1 MPATTRIIALIGDLA
16 FGSVPAEMPVT
27 RTLTIANVGN
37 GLLTVSRITF
47 PPGFNGFFAGTIPAG
62 GSRDVTVTFAPG
74 PTTYS
79 GTVMVWANQTGG
91 STAISASG
99 TGIQTSTR
107 VIGLSGN
114 LAFGNVTVGT
124 TATRTLTISNSG
136 SAPLTVSGIRY
147 PMGFSGAWSG
157 VVGPG
162 ASQQVT
168 VTFVPTASGAYG
180 DALVVDGNYT
190 SGTNALG
197 LSGTGVAASAP
208 VITTDPANQ
217 IIEPGGTVTFV
228 AAASASP
235 TATVQWQ
242 VSAPGASTWT
252 DIAGAVSTAYSVVA
266 TRMDNGKRFR
276 AVFRNVMG
284 TAISNPA
291 TLRVYG
297 PSLIWQHQT
306 NGSISLWRMAG
317 TEQVQGLALT
327 PSRVADTNWKIVGT
341 GDFNNDGQ
349 QDLLWH
355 HQTQGWVSVWFMD
368 GTRMIAGVS
377 LNPDRVADTNWK
389 VVATGDFNGDGQR
402 DILWQHSTNG
412 LLATWLMNG
421 TMLMDGRLLTPG
433 HIADANWR
441 MVGSGDFNGDG
452 MTDIVWQNTFGYL
465 CVWLMNGSTLLE
477 GVWLNPNQV
486 ADTNWKIRAVSDV
499 NGDGQADLIWQHV
512 TTGAI
517 AAWMM
522 SGTTQI
528 SGTLLTPPAVGDLD
542 WRIVGPK

>member
-1 MPATTRIIALIGDLA
+1 M
-16 FGSVPAEMPVT
+16 
-27 RTLTIANVGN
+27 
-37 GLLTVSRITF
+37 
-47 PPGFNGFFAGTIPAG
+47 
-62 GSRDVTVTFAPG
+62 
-74 PTTYS
+74 
-79 GTVMVWANQTGG
+79 
-91 STAISASG
+91 
-99 TGIQTSTR
+99 
-107 VIGLSGN
+107 
-114 LAFGNVTVGT
+114 GT
-124 TATRTLTISNSG
+124 TATMTLLISNIG
-136 SAPLTVSGIRY
+136 NAPLTVTGIRY
-147 PMGFSGAWSG
+147 PMGFSGPWSG

-168 VTFVPTASGAYG
+168 VTFAPTAPGVYG

-197 LSGTGVAASAP
+197 LSGAGVAASAP

-217 IIEPGGTVTFV
+217 LIEPGGTVTFL

-235 TATVQWQ
+235 TASVQWQ

-266 TRMDNGKRFR
+266 TRMDSGKRFR

-306 NGSISLWRMAG
+306 NGSISLWRMAD
-317 TEQVQGLALT
+317 TEQVQGLSMT
-327 PSRVADTNWKIVGT
+327 PSFVADTNWKIVGT

-349 QDLLWH
+349 QDLLWQ
-355 HQTQGWVSVWFMD
+355 HQSQGWISVWFMD
-368 GTRMIAGVS
+368 GTRMMAGVS
-377 LNPDRVADTNWK
+377 LNPDRVADTDWK

-402 DILWQHSTNG
+402 DILWQHSTAG
-412 LLATWLMNG
+412 LLAVWLMNG
-421 TMLMDGRLLTPG
+421 TRLMDGRLLTPG

-452 MTDIVWQNTFGYL
+452 RTDIVWQNTFGYL

-499 NGDGQADLIWQHV
+499 NGDGHPDLIWQHV

-528 SGTLLTPPAVGDLD
+528 SGTLLTPPAVADHD